1 MIKKIT
7 LLLFLIFKIVTTHGQ
22 VLNYHGTEFYM
33 SNDIPFGASAYLY
46 VCGSDSSTISIY
58 NFQGSLIRTFHKTI
72 NSCDTILSLF
82 YPGYYIPNT
91 NLQSQ
96 FLYKIIAT
104 NPVSMYSTFFTGT
117 GDHPFLVPVPES
129 KYYGSSYILCGGKT
143 FRPFQFDYSTAANIE
158 SLNSFDDTLSIY
170 TLYPIPQLTSPPIL
184 KVYMP
189 ANFKITYYDW
199 DFDYDLTGSIIQG
212 GKNSKFRLRSGAG
225 DALVGCCEFGSFSS
239 NNNYMIAKE
248 FLKNEYFTVPYL
260 TRKGDRYQAIPFE
273 DSTFVQINNGPNI
286 LLNKGEKVD
295 TVLNTPIKWLGNKK
309 FALLQRSRSY
319 VEDSV
324 FNSNTFL
331 TPVFPSTS
339 LITHAYFTSIYLA
352 DSLMIQ
358 YGTKKH
364 YLNLICHSQDTSSV
378 KLDSTYVNHFS
389 PFISD
394 STWCYTQIEI
404 TEGLHELTAPGGI
417 LAQYYVYG
425 PYYGYGYT
433 VTGDKV
439 LDPSIQTYNDIREE
453 DIRIYPNPTS
463 GQFTVELFNSVQTIE
478 NIYIYNISGQIIYNT
493 ENINKNTISLN
504 LQKVQ
509 SGVYII
515 KLKINNN
522 YFFKKLVVRF

>member
-7 LLLFLIFKIVTTHGQ
+7 LLLFLILKIFTSHGQ

-33 SNDIPFGASAYLY
+33 SNDVPFCGNHNLY
-46 VCGSDSSTISIY
+46 ICGSDSSTINIY
-58 NFQGSLIRTFHKTI
+58 NSQDSLIRTFHKTI
-72 NSCDTILSLF
+72 NSCDTILIVF
-82 YPGYYIPNT
+82 RQGTFIPNT
-91 NLQSQ
+91 HLQSQ
-96 FLYKIIAT
+96 FLYKIIVT
-104 NPVSMYSTFFTGT
+104 NPVSIYSTFYSGL
-117 GDHPFLVPVPES
+117 GEHPFLVPVPES

-143 FRPFQFDYSTAANIE
+143 FRNFQFDFSTAANIE

-170 TLYPIPQLTSPPIL
+170 TLYPIPQLISPPIF
-184 KVYMP
+184 KVFMP
-189 ANFKITYYDW
+189 ANFKISYLDEE
-199 DFDYDLTGSIIQG
+199 FGYDLTGSIIQG
-212 GKNSKFRLRSGAG
+212 SKNSKFRLRCGPG
-225 DALVGCCEFGSFSS
+225 DAIGGCCEFGSFSS

-358 YGTKKH
+358 YGAKKH
-364 YLNLICHSQDTSSV
+364 YLNLICRSQDTSSV

-404 TEGLHELTAPGGI
+404 TEGLHELTAPGGV

-433 VTGDKV
+433 ITGDKV
-439 LDPSIQTYNDIREE
+439 LDPSIQTYNEIREE
-453 DIRIYPNPTS
+453 DIKLFPNPTS
-463 GQFTVELFNSVQTIE
+463 GQFNVELYNSLQTIE
-478 NIYIYNISGQIIYNT
+478 NLSIYNISGQIIYNS
-493 ENINKNTISLN
+493 ENINKNTISIN

-522 YFFKKLVVRF
+522 YHFKKLVIQF

>member
-1 MIKKIT
+1 MIKKLT

-33 SNDIPFGASAYLY
+33 SDDAPFGDNYSLY
-46 VCGSDSSTISIY
+46 ICGSDSSTISIY
-58 NFQGSLIRTFHKTI
+58 DYQDSLIRSFHKTI
-72 NSCDTILSLF
+72 NSCDTIAIMFWPGVYISNTHLS
-82 YPGYYIPNT
+82 
-91 NLQSQ
+91 SQ

-104 NPVSMYSTFFTGT
+104 NPVSIYSTFFSGSA
-117 GDHPFLVPVPES
+117 DHPFLVPVPES
-129 KYYGSSYILCGGKT
+129 KYYGSSYVLCGGKT
-143 FRPFQFDYSTAANIE
+143 FRNFQFDYSTLANIE

-170 TLYPIPQLTSPPIL
+170 TLYPIPQLISPPIL
-184 KVYMP
+184 KVFMP
-189 ANFKITYYDW
+189 ANFKISYCDGE
-199 DFDYDLTGSIIQG
+199 FDYDLTGSIIQG
-212 GKNSKFRLRSGAG
+212 GKNTKFRLRCGVFDG
-225 DALVGCCEFGSFSS
+225 FGGCCSWGTISS
-239 NNNYMIAKE
+239 NNNFMIAEE
-248 FLKNEYFTVPYL
+248 FLKNEYYTVPYL

-273 DSTFVQINNGPNI
+273 DSTFIQINNGPNI

-295 TVLNTPIKWLGNKK
+295 TVLNTPIKWIGNKK
-309 FALLQRSRSY
+309 FALLQRSRSFI
-319 VEDSV
+319 EDSV
-324 FNSNTFL
+324 LNGNTFL
-331 TPVFPSTS
+331 TPVFPSNS
-339 LITHAYFTSIYLA
+339 LITHAYFTSIHLA
-352 DSLMIQ
+352 DSLLIM
-358 YGTKKH
+358 YGAKKH
-364 YLNLICHSQDTSSV
+364 YLNIICHSQDTSFV
-378 KLDSTYVNHFS
+378 RLDSTYLNHFY

-404 TEGLHELTAPGGI
+404 TEGLHELTAPGGV

-463 GQFTVELFNSVQTIE
+463 GQFTVELFNSIQTIE
-478 NIYIYNISGQIIYNT
+478 NLSIFNISGQIIYNLD
-493 ENINKNTISLN
+493 NINKNTISVN